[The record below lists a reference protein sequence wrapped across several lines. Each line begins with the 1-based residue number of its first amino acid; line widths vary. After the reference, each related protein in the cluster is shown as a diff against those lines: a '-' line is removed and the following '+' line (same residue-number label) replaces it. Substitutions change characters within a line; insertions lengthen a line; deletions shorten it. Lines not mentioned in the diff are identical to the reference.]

1 MATYEPISQ
10 EDDENEEVVQEP
22 SLSPLRSLGASAM
35 PILNMPVIT
44 IDGNIYPVTHTGV
57 LKGVLPVSKG
67 GTGLT
72 ELDGGR
78 LLASNEDGTLL
89 EEVDVEVQKLAGLT
103 GNIQTQLNNVASGPR
118 TLLATISSSATW
130 STNPN
135 GDGKVLTIPVTGIRP
150 TDNPVVGLVTSAT
163 TDVGLKAERAAY
175 DCIDQ
180 ITTSNDSITVICFGD
195 TPTTTF
201 SISLHCTGA

>member
-1 MATYEPISQ
+1 MATYIPVSQ
-10 EDDENEEVVQEP
+10 EDDNDEVVQET

-44 IDGNIYPVTHTGV
+44 MDGKIYPVTHTGI
-57 LKGVLPVSKG
+57 LKGVLPVNKG

-89 EEVDVEVQKLAGLT
+89 EEVDVDVQDLAGLT
-103 GNIQTQLNNVASGPR
+103 GNIQTQLNNVAGNSR
-118 TLLATISSSATW
+118 TLLATINSTATW
-130 STNPN
+130 SDNPD
-135 GDGKVLTIPVTGIRP
+135 GDGSILTIPVTGIRAA
-150 TDNPVVGLVTSAT
+150 DNPVVGLVSSAT
-163 TDVGLKAERAAY
+163 TNAGLKAERAAY

-180 ITTSNDSITVICFGD
+180 ILTNNGSITIICFGD